1 MKLSLKI
8 HIPIITTIIKIT
20 YFRFYPCKDERIP
33 ESKATLSGNG
43 RTESAIWNPL
53 FSNTIGIQKILANPN
68 LTLEKEQEYG
78 EYKTIK
84 NDISRLSQCTNPATI
99 PASIINDPKV
109 PHARPSLPNVSI
121 ENVSMI
127 LQKLIGDFDI
137 YHLKII

>member
-1 MKLSLKI
+1 M
-8 HIPIITTIIKIT
+8 IKYPYL
-20 YFRFYPCKDERIP
+20 YFYQYKVGRIP
-33 ESKATLSGNG
+33 ESKTASSDNG
-43 RTESAIWNPL
+43 RMETKIWNPL
-53 FSNTIGIQKILANPN
+53 FSNTIGIRKILANPN